1 MVTINSKTVSFNL
14 FSVLGILQLLLQ
26 DCLCKIQV
34 IDGMTAQEQILFS
47 HVKAVNPFY
56 WVGRFSFDIVL
67 RPYFK

>member
-1 MVTINSKTVSFNL
+1 M
-14 FSVLGILQLLLQ
+14 
-26 DCLCKIQV
+26 
-34 IDGMTAQEQILFS
+34 DGMTAQEQILFS